1 MGYLFS
7 GGNVAN
13 TLLSKLDSVV
23 GGGQKAEQKEDLLDK
38 AVDLVQ
44 EHVFSVGPQ
53 NNETAVEQA
62 KDKAIADGLR
72 TGYKSVTEK
81 DIPI

>member
-1 MGYLFS
+1 MPLFPS
-7 GGNVAN
+7 FFAYNPIL
-13 TLLSKLDSVV
+13 TKSLRFFFS
-23 GGGQKAEQKEDLLDK
+23 K